1 MSMATVVTRGFG
13 NGTLLG
19 TIALAVTAGYDIS
32 TFIPPT
38 VPVSDGL
45 LGNQST
51 GNGISGNQSTGN
63 GILSNQSL
71 TGSLTGR
78 GRL

>member
-1 MSMATVVTRGFG
+1 MTIARLVTRGFG

-19 TIALAVTAGYDIS
+19 TIKDLVTMGYDIS

-45 LGNQST
+45 VGNQST
-51 GNGISGNQSTGN
+51 GNGIV
-63 GILSNQSL
+63 SNQSASS
-71 TGSLTGR
+71 SLTGR

>member
-1 MSMATVVTRGFG
+1 MSIASVVTRGF
-13 NGTLLG
+13 NVSISKLV
-19 TIALAVTAGYDIS
+19 TIGYDIL

-38 VPVSDGL
+38 VPISDGL

-51 GNGISGNQSTGN
+51 GNGINGNQSTGN
-63 GILSNQSL
+63 GILVTQSL
-71 TGSLTGR
+71 TNSLTGR

>member
-1 MSMATVVTRGFG
+1 MSIASIVTRGFIVG
-13 NGTLLG
+13 PTDKL
-19 TIALAVTAGYDIS
+19 VTAGYDIS

-45 LGNQST
+45 VGNQST
-51 GNGISGNQSTGN
+51 GNGIV
-63 GILSNQSL
+63 SNQSASS
-71 TGSLTGR
+71 SLTGR

>member
-1 MSMATVVTRGFG
+1 MSISSVVTRGF
-13 NGTLLG
+13 NFPITKL
-19 TIALAVTAGYDIS
+19 VTMGYDIS

-45 LGNQST
+45 VGNQST
-51 GNGISGNQSTGN
+51 GNGINGNQSTGN
-63 GILSNQSL
+63 GILATQSL
-71 TGSLTGR
+71 TNSLTGR

>member
-1 MSMATVVTRGFG
+1 MSIASVVTRGF
-13 NGTLLG
+13 NFPLTNL
-19 TIALAVTAGYDIS
+19 VTAGYGIS

-38 VPVSDGL
+38 TPISDGL

-51 GNGISGNQSTGN
+51 GNGISGNQSTGS
-63 GILSNQSL
+63 GIVVIQNLTSSL
-71 TGSLTGR
+71 IGR

>member
-1 MSMATVVTRGFG
+1 M
-13 NGTLLG
+13 
-19 TIALAVTAGYDIS
+19 GYDIS

-45 LGNQST
+45 IGNQST
-51 GNGISGNQSTGN
+51 GNGINGNQSTGN
-63 GILSNQSL
+63 GILVTQSL
-71 TGSLTGR
+71 TNSLTGR

>member
-1 MSMATVVTRGFG
+1 MTIATVVTRGFG

-51 GNGISGNQSTGN
+51 GNGIVST
-63 GILSNQSL
+63 QSL
-71 TGSLTGR
+71 NGSLTGR